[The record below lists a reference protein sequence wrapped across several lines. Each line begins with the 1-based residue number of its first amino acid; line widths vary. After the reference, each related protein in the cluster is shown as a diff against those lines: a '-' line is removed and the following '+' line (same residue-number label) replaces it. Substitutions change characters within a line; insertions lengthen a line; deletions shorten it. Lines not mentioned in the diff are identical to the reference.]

1 MKRIL
6 SETFFRKIGLLSVAS
21 ILFLIFVGGLVRI
34 TGSGMG
40 CPDWPKCFGYY
51 IPPANESELVWKPN
65 HEYKKGQMIIKDERL
80 WVAQSNF
87 TTSQNFDPAQWAVY
101 TKHDYA
107 LYNPIHTYIEWIN
120 RMVSVLV
127 GIFMVLTL
135 VSSFQY
141 WKTKKSITLLSIA
154 SFLFTLFQAW
164 LGAKVVES
172 NLKGDTI
179 SIHMLASL
187 VTVGLMMAAVFR
199 NHAAEGLD
207 RIKHLGWIKV
217 LVYGVIVL
225 TLVQIYY
232 GTKVREA
239 VDEWVPKAQGS
250 GHSWTQLVDYVL
262 SSHKSLS
269 VFVMAAMMILY
280 MMVANRLEKSNML
293 VRSLTWGLG
302 IAALQIVL
310 GTANIFFDLPA
321 VARLLHVTLAGM
333 LIAAQFYVAILVYN
347 YKDSII
353 EEKST

>member
-1 MKRIL
+1 M
-6 SETFFRKIGLLSVAS
+6 
-21 ILFLIFVGGLVRI
+21 
-34 TGSGMG
+34 
-40 CPDWPKCFGYY
+40 
-51 IPPANESELVWKPN
+51 
-65 HEYKKGQMIIKDERL
+65 
-80 WVAQSNF
+80 
-87 TTSQNFDPAQWAVY
+87 
-101 TKHDYA
+101 
-107 LYNPIHTYIEWIN
+107 
-120 RMVSVLV
+120 
-127 GIFMVLTL
+127 
-135 VSSFQY
+135 
-141 WKTKKSITLLSIA
+141 
-154 SFLFTLFQAW
+154 
-164 LGAKVVES
+164 
-172 NLKGDTI
+172 
-179 SIHMLASL
+179 
-187 VTVGLMMAAVFR
+187 
-199 NHAAEGLD
+199 
-207 RIKHLGWIKV
+207 KV

-262 SSHKSLS
+262 ASHKSLS